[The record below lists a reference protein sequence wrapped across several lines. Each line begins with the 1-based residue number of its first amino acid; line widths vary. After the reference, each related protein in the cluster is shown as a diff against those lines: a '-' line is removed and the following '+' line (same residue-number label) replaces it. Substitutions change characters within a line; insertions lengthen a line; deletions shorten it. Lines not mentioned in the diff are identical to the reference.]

1 MRKIV
6 ALCIAL
12 ALLMLAGCIA
22 KKTDDMEELLPSDVK
37 VAAVQGLLLPT
48 VPPEAEKT
56 PEPTPEPTP
65 VPTDTPV
72 PEYLPTDSPEKDGIY
87 ELIVYVGTQSVV
99 AYHAENGE
107 WVPCRTMICST
118 GKRTPTGTYS
128 LHAKKRYHS
137 LFGAKGQYCS
147 RIVDSIL
154 FHSVPIDENAKD
166 LETGQRRMK
175 LEEYEKLGTP
185 ASDGCVRLP
194 CVDAQW
200 VYETCDEKTRV
211 IITEEEG
218 PVPTKPPELIYGEP
232 YETETGYGWD
242 PTDTCPDNPY
252 LQTEEKGPQ

>member
-1 MRKIV
+1 MKGKISV
-6 ALCIAL
+6 FCLLTA
-12 ALLMLAGCIA
+12 ALLLAGCAAIKIENIGEIQPA
-22 KKTDDMEELLPSDVK
+22 TQTEVTVGELLM
-37 VAAVQGLLLPT
+37 PT
-48 VPPEAEKT
+48 VPPETVKT

-65 VPTDTPV
+65 EVTLTPE
-72 PEYLPTDSPEKDGIY
+72 PDYLPTDSPKEDGIY
-87 ELIVYVGTQSVV
+87 ELVVYVGTQSVV
-99 AYHAENGE
+99 AFHAENGE

-137 LFGAKGQYCS
+137 LFGAKGQYVS
-147 RIVDSIL
+147 RIVDNIL
-154 FHSVPIDENAKD
+154 FHSVPIDEKAKD

-200 VYETCDEKTRV
+200 IYDTCDQNTKV
-211 IITEEEG
+211 FITDENG
-218 PVPTKPPELIYGEP
+218 PVPTKPPELISGEP

-242 PTDTCPDNPY
+242 PTDTSPDNPY
-252 LQTEEKGPQ
+252 LKNE